1 MINMY
6 YDAHCHLNLLTEKEI
21 KKALTDAKEKN
32 VTEMISCSTSFK
44 SNRQNLLL
52 AKNFP
57 QTKAA
62 IGLYPLDL
70 LELNDQELGKA
81 FGFFENN
88 IKNAIAIG
96 EVGLDNKYCK
106 TKEDKEKQENN
117 FIRFIELSK
126 KYDKPLII
134 HSRYA
139 QRTVLE
145 LLASEKANKVLL
157 HSFTDS
163 KKLMDIAVTN
173 EWFVGVGVNI
183 LFNEEVQKNIA
194 GFPLKNLLFETD
206 SPIRFNG
213 EKAMPL
219 DIVKI
224 AEKVASLKEIAI
236 DLVEAQQEENYTT
249 LFC

>member
-1 MINMY
+1 MIDMY
-6 YDAHCHLNLLTEKEI
+6 YDAHCHLNLLSEKEF
-21 KKALTDAKEKN
+21 KGTLADALEKN
-32 VTEMISCSTSFK
+32 VKEMISCSTSFE
-44 SNRQNLLL
+44 SNKQNLLL
-52 AKNFP
+52 SKNFP
-57 QTKAA
+57 QIKAA
-62 IGLYPLDL
+62 IGIYPLDTF
-70 LELNDQELGKA
+70 ELNEQELNRA
-81 FGFFENN
+81 FGYFENN

-106 TKEDKEKQENN
+106 TDEDKERQKNI

-145 LLASEKANKVLL
+145 ILTREEVSKVLL

-163 KKLMDIAVTN
+163 KKLMEIATTN
-173 EWFVGVGVNI
+173 GWFVGVGVNI
-183 LFNEEVQKNIA
+183 LFNEDVQKNITD
-194 GFPLKNLLFETD
+194 FPLKNLLFETD

-213 EKAMPL
+213 EKAMPK
-219 DIVKI
+219 DIVRI
-224 AEKVASLKEIAI
+224 AQKVANLKRI
-236 DLVEAQQEENYTT
+236 DLTEIEAQQEENYRA

>member
-1 MINMY
+1 
-6 YDAHCHLNLLTEKEI
+6 
-21 KKALTDAKEKN
+21 
-32 VTEMISCSTSFK
+32 
-44 SNRQNLLL
+44 
-52 AKNFP
+52 
-57 QTKAA
+57 
-62 IGLYPLDL
+62 
-70 LELNDQELGKA
+70 
-81 FGFFENN
+81 
-88 IKNAIAIG
+88 
-96 EVGLDNKYCK
+96 
-106 TKEDKEKQENN
+106 
-117 FIRFIELSK
+117 
-126 KYDKPLII
+126 
-134 HSRYA
+134 
-139 QRTVLE
+139 
-145 LLASEKANKVLL
+145 
-157 HSFTDS
+157 
-163 KKLMDIAVTN
+163 MDIAVTN